1 MGMVPIEISERAK
14 EMLEQQSLQTG
25 LTPSQIIQQLL
36 EDPNEGIGSFPKLEN
51 EYVELLKDKNE
62 GKRMLT
68 LDELKSELSRLRR
81 S

>member
-14 EMLEQQSLQTG
+14 EMLEQQSQQTG
-25 LTPSQIIQQLL
+25 LTPSQIIQQLI

>member
-1 MGMVPIEISERAK
+1 MGMVPIEISELAK

-25 LTPSQIIQQLL
+25 LTPSQIIQQLI

>member
-25 LTPSQIIQQLL
+25 LTPSQIIQQLI

>member
-25 LTPSQIIQQLL
+25 LTPSQIIQRLI

>member
-25 LTPSQIIQQLL
+25 LTPSQIIQQLI

-62 GKRMLT
+62 GQRMLT